1 MKIQYVSLLLPFL
14 AGCTGSHG
22 NNRTVPDTPA
32 LVFVDGQISDSVT
45 VINHTQQRLA
55 PVATPPVAQSTTP
68 AIVTSTTAPLPAY
81 RTQSAPA
88 PLPSPMPVASASSGL
103 SALTMIGTPE
113 SVAVLSLSPTRN
125 LTLEQWIRRII
136 PSGWQLEYENGLRS
150 RLNTRIVSV
159 DTNDQWTRVLNRLL
173 TEQSMQGQ
181 IDWNRKALTLR
192 QNGATA
198 MSQQISRSSGTT
210 ASTPVPTVSSQV
222 PVAPLKIWSANAGST
237 LRENVMKWADDTQ
250 CEATSKGWVVIW
262 PSSVTDYPLDAP
274 LVFRGSFES
283 MLSQVFEL
291 YHNAQKPLY
300 ARASRAQ
307 CVISVTDKPAG

>member
-1 MKIQYVSLLLPFL
+1 MKIQYVTLLLPFL
-14 AGCTGSHG
+14 AGCTGTPG

-32 LVFVDGQISDSVT
+32 LVFVDGQISDSVA

-55 PVATPPVAQSTTP
+55 PIAPPPVVSPAASTTT
-68 AIVTSTTAPLPAY
+68 ATSTVSPLPAY
-81 RTQSAPA
+81 RPQTAPSSSAVPFN
-88 PLPSPMPVASASSGL
+88 SAGGNL
-103 SALTMIGTPE
+103 SALTMVGAQE
-113 SVAVLSLSPTRN
+113 SVAVLSLSPARN
-125 LTLEQWIRRII
+125 LTLEEWIRRII
-136 PSGWQLEYENGLRS
+136 PSAWQLEYENCLRTL
-150 RLNTRIVSV
+150 LNTRIVSV

-173 TEQSMQGQ
+173 TEQSMQGL
-181 IDWNRKALTLR
+181 IDWNRKVVTLR
-192 QNGATA
+192 KHGEATA
-198 MSQQISRSSGTT
+198 QLQISRAPEATT
-210 ASTPVPTVSSQV
+210 STPAVSSLA
-222 PVAPLKIWSANAGST
+222 PVVQATPVKTWSASAGST
-237 LRENVMKWADDTQ
+237 LRENVVKWATDTK

-300 ARASRAQ
+300 ARASRNQ

>member
-14 AGCTGSHG
+14 AGCTGSPG

-32 LVFVDGQISDSVT
+32 LVFVDGQISDSVA

-55 PVATPPVAQSTTP
+55 PVAAPPVAPSTAP
-68 AIVTSTTAPLPAY
+68 TTATVAPLPAY
-81 RTQSAPA
+81 RPQPAPA
-88 PLPSPMPVASASSGL
+88 PSSAPRPLTSVSGNL
-103 SALTMIGTPE
+103 SALTMVGTPE
-113 SVAVLSLSPTRN
+113 PAAVLSLSPARN
-125 LTLEQWIRRII
+125 LTLEQWFRRII

-150 RLNTRIVSV
+150 RLSIRIVSV

-173 TEQSMQGQ
+173 TEQSLQGQ

-192 QNGATA
+192 QNSATGVPQPT
-198 MSQQISRSSGTT
+198 SQSSGPT
-210 ASTPVPTVSSQV
+210 APTSAVNNPVPVVQA
-222 PVAPLKIWSANAGST
+222 APAKTWSASAGST
-237 LRENVMKWADDTQ
+237 LRENVVKWASDTK
-250 CEATSKGWVVIW
+250 CEATSKGWAVIW
-262 PSSVTDYPLDAP
+262 PASVTDYPLDAP

-300 ARASRAQ
+300 ARASRTQ